1 MTSSI
6 TTDER
11 DGTGAQ
17 ERHWQPVPCF
27 YLYRLCGDRGDDSS
41 DPMDQSFSGSP
52 FTRSHDG
59 RACRP
64 PQHHRAWGRAW
75 RSELKMLSPPTLS
88 LHLELDLLT
97 AIPSRPSSLV
107 FWRTH
112 WAGAD
117 AGQAAH
123 GTESWEAG
131 EPRSDCL
138 QVPQAGTGRVLLRNR
153 SLRARSSLIL
163 CQDAAASGWPLL
175 LCL

>member
-64 PQHHRAWGRAW
+64 PQHHRAWGWAW
-75 RSELKMLSPPTLS
+75 RSELKMLSPPS
-88 LHLELDLLT
+88 H
-97 AIPSRPSSLV
+97 P
-107 FWRTH
+107 
-112 WAGAD
+112 
-117 AGQAAH
+117 
-123 GTESWEAG
+123 ESA
-131 EPRSDCL
+131 S
-138 QVPQAGTGRVLLRNR
+138 GTGLTDGHPLPSLFSGFLENPLGWSRCWTGCPWDWSPGRHKSLGVTVFRWLRQG
-153 SLRARSSLIL
+153 RAECFCVIGL
-163 CQDAAASGWPLL
+163 
-175 LCL
+175 

>member
-1 MTSSI
+1 MSETGLGPRRDTGSLCLASTCTDSVVI
-6 TTDER
+6 VVTTPQ
-11 DGTGAQ
+11 TQ
-17 ERHWQPVPCF
+17 W
-27 YLYRLCGDRGDDSS
+27 
-41 DPMDQSFSGSP
+41 
-52 FTRSHDG
+52 TRASLGPHSLG
-59 RACRP
+59 VMMAG
-64 PQHHRAWGRAW
+64 HAA
-75 RSELKMLSPPTLS
+75 LLSTTEPGVGPGGVNSRCSCLPPTLS

-97 AIPSRPSSLV
+97 AIPSRASSLV

-131 EPRSDCL
+131 EPQSDCL